1 MLPRFHD
8 PICICL
14 DGWLPHVF
22 SKPAALGI
30 GQPSQGE
37 EMEMFVPIAFFAMIA
52 AIVIAPAWFKNRD
65 RQDMQATLRA
75 AIEKG
80 QPLPVEIV
88 DALSK
93 DTTKLPPTA
102 ARDLRTG
109 VIMVAV
115 SLGIGIFGYAFQFV
129 GGSEEAKASF
139 PIMGMGAV
147 PGMIGLAFI
156 VLSFFN
162 KNKG

>member
-1 MLPRFHD
+1 
-8 PICICL
+8 
-14 DGWLPHVF
+14 
-22 SKPAALGI
+22 
-30 GQPSQGE
+30 
-37 EMEMFVPIAFFAMIA
+37 MEMLIPIAFFAMIA
-52 AIVIAPAWFKNRD
+52 GIVIAPVWIKSRD
-65 RQDMQATLRA
+65 RTEMQATLRA

-80 QPLPVEIV
+80 QPLPAEVVE
-88 DALSK
+88 ALSK

-115 SLGIGIFGYAFQFV
+115 SLGIGLFGYAFQFV

-139 PIMGMGAV
+139 PIMGMGAI

-156 VLSFFN
+156 TLSFFN
-162 KNKG
+162 KNRG